1 MDNQLRFKMLLP
13 FWRAS
18 CDTQSSN
25 GKRRFDSGLNKV
37 IFAQH
42 IQLKITPT
50 SIRPF
55 LNLARVK
62 ANRKK
67 MMEENLFHYWLQIE
81 TTTVIDI
88 AHCANWFWVKP
99 LICLGRPKICIYWL
113 SILIYFY
120 LQNNSYWNRL
130 GNESQLSSYGKLVD
144 IDSVP
149 DNLQCDND
157 KRQSWVVVEETFSLS
172 NASGNKSYMTW

>member
-18 CDTQSSN
+18 CDTLSSN
-25 GKRRFDSGLNKV
+25 GKRLFVSGLNKV

-67 MMEENLFHYWLQIE
+67 NDGRKFISLLTANRNNYCHWYCTLRKLILSKTTYLPWQAKDMHLLTIDTYLF
-81 TTTVIDI
+81 
-88 AHCANWFWVKP
+88 
-99 LICLGRPKICIYWL
+99 L
-113 SILIYFY
+113 SAKQFL
-120 LQNNSYWNRL
+120 L
-130 GNESQLSSYGKLVD
+130 EST
-144 IDSVP
+144 
-149 DNLQCDND
+149 
-157 KRQSWVVVEETFSLS
+157 R
-172 NASGNKSYMTW
+172 